1 MEDWKERIID
11 ELKELYERENKLRV
25 FIHTNSKFDNLSD
38 TEKEL
43 LLKQLKGM
51 TTYLEALEDRLEY
64 YKIKVE

>member
-1 MEDWKERIID
+1 MEVFQERMVN
-11 ELKELYERENKLRV
+11 EFKELVERTEKLEIFVHKNPKFYEL
-25 FIHTNSKFDNLSD
+25 SK

-64 YKIKVE
+64 YNIKVE